1 MIAKTDQALTS
12 LDISELIRE
21 TIALV
26 RGDLE
31 AAGIVVQLELAA
43 QLPLISAH
51 KGRLRRFMSRTAS

>member
-1 MIAKTDQALTS
+1 MIAKTDQAPAS

-43 QLPLISAH
+43 QTLL
-51 KGRLRRFMSRTAS
+51 